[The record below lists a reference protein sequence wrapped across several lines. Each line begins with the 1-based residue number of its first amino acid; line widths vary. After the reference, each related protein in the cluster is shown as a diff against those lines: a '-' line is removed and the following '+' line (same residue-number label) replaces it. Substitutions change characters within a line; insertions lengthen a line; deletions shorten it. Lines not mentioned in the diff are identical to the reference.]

1 MSNVIVHR
9 VSEFLKSYPPFNFL
23 ETSDLEKVAKN
34 VSIKYFDKGERLFSQ
49 GDPAQSHFFMIRE
62 GSVQLTENQASGEVV
77 KEFCDR
83 GDVFGVLALLGKRP
97 YVLNAIMAED
107 SIVYFVPVSIFELI
121 LEQNSK
127 VALYFAAG
135 FASGQVVFRQDLTH
149 SQKARGVFKSESKDH
164 SLLIFSD
171 PSVIKISENV
181 LSATEDVTIQEA
193 ARQMSFQEVSSIV
206 IVNDEHHPL
215 GIITDKDLR
224 KNVVAAGLPLETPVS
239 KLMSDQLIVKKSD
252 ASFSD
257 LYICMIKNR
266 LHHLILTT
274 DGTVHSPVKGIIS
287 DHDILLS
294 MGNSPAA
301 LIHALLNTLDLRE
314 MKSIR
319 DRAEQMLRYYLDN
332 EVAMDFVASVMTEIN
347 DVIIEQAKIIALRS
361 VQGQYP
367 ELETVKFCF
376 ISLGSEGRGE
386 QLLRTD
392 QDNAIIYEDV
402 PEGLKEKAAEYFLK
416 IGTEMVEVLISCGI
430 SSCPGNIMAS
440 NPKWVKPLS
449 KWKEYF
455 SEWIL
460 KPTEESLLNATIFFD
475 YRPVVG
481 SESLADQLTDHVYE
495 EVGKKHFFFNFLAKN
510 AYMKPAPL
518 GFFKGFM
525 VEKSGEHRDQFDIK
539 ARAMMPLADLARLL
553 ILSHGVVKINNTFK
567 RFEKLAELEPV
578 NQELFIQAGKAY
590 EILMRMRALEG
601 LLHENSGRYI
611 NPEALGKLQRQ
622 LLKNTFSPISDLQEL
637 VKIRFQLDYFVR

>member
-49 GDPAQSHFFMIRE
+49 GDPAQSNFFMIRE
-62 GSVQLTENQASGEVV
+62 GSVQLTENQSSGEVV

-181 LSATEDVTIQEA
+181 LSATEDVSIQEA

-206 IVNDEHHPL
+206 IVNDQHHPL

-224 KNVVAAGLPLETPVS
+224 KKVVAAGLSLETPVS
-239 KLMSDQLIVKKSD
+239 KLMSDQLIVRKSD

-274 DGTVHSPVKGIIS
+274 DGTVKSPVKGIIS

-402 PEGLKEKAAEYFLK
+402 PEDLKEKAAEYFLK
-416 IGTEMVEVLISCGI
+416 IGAEMVEVLINCGI

-481 SESLADQLTDHVYE
+481 SEALADQLTDYVYE
-495 EVGKKHFFFNFLAKN
+495 EVGRKHFFFNFLAKN

-578 NQELFIQAGKAY
+578 NQELFIQAGKAF

-601 LLHENSGRYI
+601 LQNENSGRYI